1 MSHTKGPW
9 IFTEGKMPAISDS
22 SGIPVAMQCRRNKE
36 GEGKANAQLIAAAPE
51 LLEALEL
58 VLERYCHEVNEDETS
73 WHNPENDDCVIAARA
88 AIAKTKGE

>member
-1 MSHTKGPW
+1 MEHTKGPW

-51 LLEALEL
+51 LLEALETIIA
-58 VLERYCHEVNEDETS
+58 YGACDE
-73 WHNPENDDCVIAARA
+73 NLDAARA
-88 AIAKTKGE
+88 AIAKAKGE